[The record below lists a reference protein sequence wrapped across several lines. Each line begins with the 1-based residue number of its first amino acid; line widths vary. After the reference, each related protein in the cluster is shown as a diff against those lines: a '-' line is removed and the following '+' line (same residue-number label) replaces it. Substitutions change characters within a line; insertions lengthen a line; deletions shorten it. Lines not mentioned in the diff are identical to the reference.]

1 MAKRRR
7 KLSKEMEKQISIILQ
22 RIELNTALINDIDE
36 EALLNEYLNAFQPIK
51 VTALT
56 LDSEYKLH
64 GITDLAEKLLNE
76 YYQQINNFNNE
87 YEL

>member
-1 MAKRRR
+1 
-7 KLSKEMEKQISIILQ
+7 MEKQISIILQ
-22 RIELNTALINDIDE
+22 QIELNTALINDIDDE
-36 EALLNEYLNAFQPIK
+36 ELLGDYLQAFTPIK

-64 GITDLAEKLLNE
+64 GISDLAQKLLNQYNE
-76 YYQQINNFNNE
+76 QIKHFNEE